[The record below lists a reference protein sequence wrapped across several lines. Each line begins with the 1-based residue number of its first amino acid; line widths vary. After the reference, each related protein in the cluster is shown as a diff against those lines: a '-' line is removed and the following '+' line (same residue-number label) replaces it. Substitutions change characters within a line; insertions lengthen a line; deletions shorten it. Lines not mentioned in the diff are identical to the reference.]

1 MSFYFALQYSAI
13 QKAVLRHDRLW
24 SMAGI
29 SQILLKLNE
38 IDLPSLAKDKHGGD
52 ILVAGGGKFTASF
65 STKSQA
71 EDARQAI
78 VKTIATTLPMLEFQ
92 HSDIIEAESL
102 KEARQKN
109 LVIGLAEQKRRF
121 RGYGLT
127 YNPHFMVCEECGEY
141 PATKVRFR
149 KKEKDHLCRFCFES
163 KGILPSLETI
173 QSIRISEMTSIEK
186 IYLKY
191 LELLGVSA
199 EIRATLRIPD
209 DFEKLFPHRQN
220 AGDTEVGSE
229 RRRMAVWLSDTNNMN
244 TKVPIWLSQNDKEV
258 PLIFHALIEAYVD
271 IAAAA
276 LKTVFPQ
283 EYWNTHPE
291 EGEFLP
297 FRLIVAGG
305 DDLCIIMS
313 EEFVLDFAMALS
325 KSYNDKIESF
335 QEGDYLSMAWLEK
348 HRQKDR
354 SVSPGPFSFGGA
366 FVITPIHTPFK
377 LIHELGEDLMGKAKK
392 TTDRQANSL
401 DWRILSVEEKSVAD
415 EILAFE
421 KPVFI
426 HPSVSIPD
434 AMSDTLS
441 LQDYLELRNIY
452 RDILSS
458 SQIKNIAS
466 ALIKA
471 KKDPFHLE
479 SLLVK
484 VAYAGMEKGVKY
496 LLADSE
502 FRRNKLPD
510 GELNSGKIAT
520 LLELLTIPNRRQLS

>member
-29 SQILLKLNE
+29 SQTLLQLNE
-38 IDLPSLAKDKHGGD
+38 IDLPSLAKDHYGD
-52 ILVAGGGKFTASF
+52 VLVAGGGKFTASF
-65 STKSQA
+65 STKPQA
-71 EDARQAI
+71 EKARQVI

-92 HSDIIEAESL
+92 YSEILEAESL
-102 KEARQKN
+102 KDARQKN

-127 YNPHFMVCEECGEY
+127 YNPHFKVCEECGEY
-141 PATKVRFR
+141 PATEVRHR
-149 KKEKDHLCRFCFES
+149 KKEKDHLCRFCFQA
-163 KGILPSLETI
+163 KGILPRLGTI
-173 QSIRISEMTSIEK
+173 QNIPVSEMTSIEK

-191 LELLGVSA
+191 LDLMEVSA
-199 EIRATLRIPD
+199 EIRKTLRIPD
-209 DFEKLFPHRQN
+209 DFERLFPHRQK
-220 AGDTEVGSE
+220 AGETENGDD

-244 TKVPIWLSQNDKEV
+244 TKVPTWLSQDDKEV
-258 PLIFHALIEAYVD
+258 PLIFHALTKAYVD

-276 LKTVFPQ
+276 LKTAFPQ
-283 EYWNTHPE
+283 KSWNTHPE
-291 EGEFLP
+291 EGKFLP

-305 DDLCIIMS
+305 DDLCIVMA

-325 KSYNDKIESF
+325 KSYNEKIESF

-348 HRQKDR
+348 HQQKDR

-377 LIHELGEDLMGKAKK
+377 LIHELGETLMGKAKK

-426 HPSVSIPD
+426 HPPVSIPA
-434 AMSDTLS
+434 AMSDTLN
-441 LQDYLELRNIY
+441 LQNYLELRIIY
-452 RDILSS
+452 RDILSG

-471 KKDPFHLE
+471 KQDPIHLE
-479 SLLVK
+479 RLLVK

-496 LLADSE
+496 LLADCE
-502 FRRNKLPD
+502 FRKGRTPD
-510 GELNSGKIAT
+510 GELTPGRIAT
-520 LLELLTIPNRRQLS
+520 LLELLTIPDRRQSS

>member
-1 MSFYFALQYSAI
+1 
-13 QKAVLRHDRLW
+13 
-24 SMAGI
+24 
-29 SQILLKLNE
+29 
-38 IDLPSLAKDKHGGD
+38 
-52 ILVAGGGKFTASF
+52 
-65 STKSQA
+65 
-71 EDARQAI
+71 
-78 VKTIATTLPMLEFQ
+78 
-92 HSDIIEAESL
+92 
-102 KEARQKN
+102 
-109 LVIGLAEQKRRF
+109 
-121 RGYGLT
+121 
-127 YNPHFMVCEECGEY
+127 
-141 PATKVRFR
+141 
-149 KKEKDHLCRFCFES
+149 
-163 KGILPSLETI
+163 
-173 QSIRISEMTSIEK
+173 
-186 IYLKY
+186 
-191 LELLGVSA
+191 
-199 EIRATLRIPD
+199 
-209 DFEKLFPHRQN
+209 
-220 AGDTEVGSE
+220 
-229 RRRMAVWLSDTNNMN
+229 MAVWLSDTNNMN

-415 EILAFE
+415 EILVFE

-496 LLADSE
+496 LLADSV

-520 LLELLTIPNRRQLS
+520 LLELLTIPDRRQLS